1 MPLWGRARGSAA
13 VRDGC
18 SLVRLGKP
26 VVVIVQATFENAARV
41 HASGLGCPDL
51 SICAYPHPSPG
62 APSGPEVM
70 AGLALQ
76 IRDRIAGLIA
86 G

>member
-1 MPLWGRARGSAA
+1 M
-13 VRDGC
+13 RDGC

-26 VVVIVQATFENAARV
+26 VVVVVQATFENAAQV

-51 SICAYPHPSPG
+51 AICSYPHPSPG
-62 APSGPEVM
+62 APAGPEIM

-76 IRDRIAGLIA
+76 IRDRIVTLI
-86 G
+86 GGDFRRER